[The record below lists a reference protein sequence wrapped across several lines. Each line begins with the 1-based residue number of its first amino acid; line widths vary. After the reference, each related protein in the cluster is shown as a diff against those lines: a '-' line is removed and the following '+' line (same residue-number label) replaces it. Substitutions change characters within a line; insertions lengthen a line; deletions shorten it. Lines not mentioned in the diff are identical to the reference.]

1 MEKIS
6 FTIPAKW
13 ILAGEHT
20 VLRGGEALVFPLPQK
35 HLTLTY
41 EDTKGVLEILVEG
54 EKKGEIELVIWSVLE
69 KALSQLNISRYQI
82 RGRITINGNISF
94 GSGMGAS
101 ATLCVALT
109 RWLSY
114 LSLLK
119 PELKYEFAKNLEDL
133 FHGESSGVDVAV
145 TLEQKPILFTRKGY
159 WVFDHFVLPNLY
171 LSHTG
176 TRGITKD
183 CVTQVKKM
191 HVEDVKRAQ
200 EIDDKMKQTVEEF
213 KELLMAEPKTFNERG
228 HIAKWVNSIN
238 RAHQCFEAWGLV
250 NEQVRKHCQELKNR
264 GALATKLTGSGGGG
278 FVLSMWSSTP
288 PNNLPFELIACH
300 EGEPALISN
309 TISNSNI

>member
-6 FTIPAKW
+6 FSIPAKW

-20 VLRGGEALVFPLPQK
+20 VLRGGEALVFPLTK
-35 HLTLTY
+35 KYLNLTY
-41 EDTKGVLEILVEG
+41 ENLPQALEIIIEG

-69 KALSQLNISRYQI
+69 RALSQLNISRYQI
-82 RGRITINGNISF
+82 HGRITLHGNISF

-114 LSLLK
+114 LGYLA
-119 PELKYEFAKNLEDL
+119 PERKYEFARNLENL

-145 TLEQKPILFTRKGY
+145 TLEQKPILFSRKGY
-159 WVFDHFVLPNLY
+159 WVFDQFTLPILY

-183 CVTQVKKM
+183 CVAQVKKM
-191 HVEDVKRAQ
+191 FEESPEKAMDV
-200 EIDDKMKQTVEEF
+200 DDRMKQTVEEF
-213 KELLMAEPKTFNERG
+213 KRLLCVEPKLLNERG
-228 HIAKWVNSIN
+228 HIAQWANCIN
-238 RAHQCFEAWGLV
+238 KAHQCFETWGLV

-278 FVLSMWSSTP
+278 FVLSMWANP
-288 PNNLPFELIACH
+288 PPKDMQYEMIPCAD
-300 EGEPALISN
+300 GVN
-309 TISNSNI
+309 TI